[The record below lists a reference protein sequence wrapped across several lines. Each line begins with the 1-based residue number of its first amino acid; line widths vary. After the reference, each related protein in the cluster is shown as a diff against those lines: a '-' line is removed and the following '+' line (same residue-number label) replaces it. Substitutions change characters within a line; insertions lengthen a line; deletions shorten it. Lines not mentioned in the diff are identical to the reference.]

1 MLMYLSDA
9 APSIGVLRDD
19 TERIYHHVLE
29 RMVPGELD
37 GEASMQIVEI
47 LKRSSKEGWSVWASD
62 YVHKI
67 NNLTKKFEMFGFDW
81 D

>member
-1 MLMYLSDA
+1 
-9 APSIGVLRDD
+9 
-19 TERIYHHVLE
+19 
-29 RMVPGELD
+29 MVPGELD

-67 NNLTKKFEMFGFDW
+67 NNLTKNFEMFGFEW